1 MTQLR
6 DGNRGSPAV
15 RGLFR
20 RQVAGDDALL
30 ALAALRFSQAGM
42 PAELYADSPDDL
54 LHQLPFVPEH
64 ETLPTVHLDRRL
76 DLLVA
81 ADREQVAQ
89 FAEISAGRVAGLV
102 VHDRRPMRDR
112 VPELVAALRE
122 LGDRDHGPR
131 VYLEYAAGHP
141 PHWFADV
148 ADRTADLGRA
158 GVCIDVG
165 HVGLAQ
171 VRRELAVPPSV
182 GPLSVRDGSLEAA
195 ADRVQAA
202 TAEALPTVLGLI
214 RDVAGT
220 GAAVHFH
227 LHDGHPAVPDLSDH
241 FSFLFRL
248 PVPFGVDGVRSLTP
262 MYGPAGLAA
271 ILAEAVAALPPER
284 LSLTLEVHQAEGR
297 LPLTGEARGLFR
309 HWSDPTNAERLN
321 YWLSVVADNHLLAR
335 TVLDTPGGVGLP
347 GTRVAS
353 TVGT

>member
-1 MTQLR
+1 MPQLG
-6 DGNRGSPAV
+6 DGARRSPGV

-30 ALAALRFSQAGM
+30 TLAALRFSQAGM
-42 PAELYADSPDDL
+42 PAELYADSPADL
-54 LHQLPFVPEH
+54 AHQLPFVPEH
-64 ETLPTVHLDRRL
+64 DTLPTVHLDRRL
-76 DLLVA
+76 NLLAA
-81 ADREQVAQ
+81 ADRAQVAQ
-89 FAEISAGRVAGLV
+89 FAEVCADRIAGLV
-102 VHDRRPMRDR
+102 VHDKPAMRDR
-112 VPELVAALRE
+112 VPDLVAALRE
-122 LGDRDHGPR
+122 LGDRDDGPR
-131 VYLEYAAGHP
+131 IYLEYAAGHP
-141 PHWFADV
+141 LYWFADV
-148 ADRTADLGRA
+148 AARIADLGGA
-158 GVCIDVG
+158 GVCIDTG

-195 ADRVQAA
+195 ADRVQRA
-202 TAEALPTVLGLI
+202 TASALPALLGLI
-214 RDVAGT
+214 GDVAGT

-248 PVPFGVDGVRSLTP
+248 PVPFSIDGVRSLDP

-271 ILAEAVAALPPER
+271 ILTEAVDALPPDR

-335 TVLDTPGGVGLP
+335 SVLDATRRVGLP
-347 GTRVAS
+347 APTAAS
-353 TVGT
+353 TVQV